1 MGKVC
6 NPPLAQNI
14 HGLINRSRGL
24 TPDVFWSSQPILL
37 STPRSDLESV
47 IDGLADTQT
56 LRGDGSTEP
65 GWTSVLKPVDSV
77 QGRLL
82 SAAIS
87 ELPNTPPPVSPAT
100 SGSLGRRLAYVFIT
114 PNSPN
119 DRPIEQDEEICRQNV
134 LRMPLPAAV
143 SARSNFL
150 LYDILPRAI
159 PFIRKHLIAGGDVC
173 VACPTGKDLGPGVI
187 VTALSLF
194 FSDDGDLLCGDD
206 IENKGEPT
214 GE

>member
-6 NPPLAQNI
+6 DHSLAQNT
-14 HGLINRSRGL
+14 HGLRNRSRGL
-24 TPDVFWSSQPILL
+24 TPHTFWSSRSTLL
-37 STPRSDLESV
+37 SAPRSDLEST
-47 IDGLADTQT
+47 IDGLADPQI
-56 LRGDGSTEP
+56 LRRGGSTEP
-65 GWTSVLKPVDSV
+65 GWTSALKPVDFV
-77 QGRLL
+77 KGRLL
-82 SAAIS
+82 SAAIF
-87 ELPNTPPPVSPAT
+87 ELQNLPPPVSPAT
-100 SGSLGRRLAYVFIT
+100 FGGTGRRIAYVLIA
-114 PNSPN
+114 PHSPN
-119 DRPIEQDEEICRQNV
+119 EPLVEEEEIRCQNI

-159 PFIRKHLIAGGDVC
+159 PFIRKHLIAGGDIC

-206 IENKGEPT
+206 IENQGEPT